1 MLRFGTSGVPLTS
14 RTPTTEDGIRR
25 ARELGLDALEMSWV
39 NGIRMGPESAARI
52 AALAREHDIALTA
65 HAPYYVN
72 LCGDDAV
79 RARSIRRLVQA
90 GELAQLCGAGSFC
103 FHAGFFGQLDPDEAR
118 RLVVQGLSEITDR
131 LRERGVAVDVRPELT
146 GKPTQVG
153 SFEDLLDWSAGV
165 PGIRPCIDFSHQYAR
180 LQGAVNDFESFRAM
194 LHAVRSRLGTGALER
209 LHIHIAGIEFGPKG
223 ERRHLPL
230 AESKF
235 RYRELLRALND
246 ERVSGW
252 VVCES
257 PLMEDDALRL
267 QRFARRLAGGAA
279 PRRTGAGRAAPRKR
293 APSGTRGDRQ
303 AAPVS

>member
-180 LQGAVNDFESFRAM
+180 LQGAVNDFEFDIRRKARGVAAYLAQEKRFGSAS
-194 LHAVRSRLGTGALER
+194 HSEPQRSRQ
-209 LHIHIAGIEFGPKG
+209 
-223 ERRHLPL
+223 
-230 AESKF
+230 F
-235 RYRELLRALND
+235 R
-246 ERVSGW
+246 
-252 VVCES
+252 
-257 PLMEDDALRL
+257 
-267 QRFARRLAGGAA
+267 A
-279 PRRTGAGRAAPRKR
+279 PRRDLGIVSNQALSPECRGAESADPGAICRFWPHQSR
-293 APSGTRGDRQ
+293 DR
-303 AAPVS
+303 SDR